1 MSLTGAELTSHFL
14 KRLNS
19 SEELSERCGL
29 AVGILRSPVFI
40 PGKVG
45 TVLSWLLDTLDKK
58 YKTRLAAACLALSR
72 HSLGPSN
79 QVWPED
85 LVNITGYE
93 IDNLKEC
100 LLALHSMWEAAAS
113 SLQQAINDKYKS
125 SK

>member
-79 QVWPED
+79 QV
-85 LVNITGYE
+85 ITGYE